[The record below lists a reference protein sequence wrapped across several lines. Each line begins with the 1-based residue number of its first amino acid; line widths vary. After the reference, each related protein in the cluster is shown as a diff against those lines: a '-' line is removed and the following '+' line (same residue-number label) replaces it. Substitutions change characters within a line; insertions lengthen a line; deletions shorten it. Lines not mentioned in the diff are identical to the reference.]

1 MQDQS
6 TTVTYDRIEDVP
18 LQIAYVSSEEGPGG
32 EVAQN
37 LVDGDPNTIWHTMY
51 SITVPKYPHWID
63 FDCGESKT
71 IKGFSYLPRQDGSPN
86 GNIRSYKVE
95 LSQDGKS
102 WSQPIAEG
110 EFANNLKEKKVSFSK
125 PQKARF
131 LRFTALSSQNGADF
145 ASGAEFSVLAE

>member
-1 MQDQS
+1 
-6 TTVTYDRIEDVP
+6 
-18 LQIAYVSSEEGPGG
+18 
-32 EVAQN
+32 
-37 LVDGDPNTIWHTMY
+37 MY

-63 FDCGESKT
+63 FDCGETKT

-102 WSQPIAEG
+102 WSQPVAEG
-110 EFANNLKEKKVSFSK
+110 EFVNDFKEKKVTFPK
-125 PQKARF
+125 PQKARY